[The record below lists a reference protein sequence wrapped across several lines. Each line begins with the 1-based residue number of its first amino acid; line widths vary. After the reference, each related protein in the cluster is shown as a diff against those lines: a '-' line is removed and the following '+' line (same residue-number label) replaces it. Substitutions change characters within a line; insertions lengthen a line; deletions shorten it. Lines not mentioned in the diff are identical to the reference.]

1 LGIYFGM
8 RSFLLTVKKLPT
20 KKYKYC
26 GGLMNKLYTV
36 LGAIVFLQGC
46 AWSTTTVATAD
57 PVIAAQPFI
66 GLEERANRQE
76 LKQLMSIDPVRYEW
90 CAAFVNAIL
99 ELEHIPNLNDIEHP
113 HPLLARAFL
122 QWGEPVEKENIQR
135 GDVVVFPRGTAGW
148 QGHVGFYVET
158 VVEDGEE
165 YWVILGGN
173 QDQSVSYALYNP
185 RSSLG
190 VRRWIED

>member
-1 LGIYFGM
+1 M
-8 RSFLLTVKKLPT
+8 RVIV
-20 KKYKYC
+20 
-26 GGLMNKLYTV
+26 V
-36 LGAIVFLQGC
+36 LITAM
-46 AWSTTTVATAD
+46 TVAGCTIPILNIPIFEYIDVSTSD

-66 GLEERANRQE
+66 GLEERANREE
-76 LKQLMSIDPVRYEW
+76 LKELMSVDPVRYEW

-99 ELEHIPNLNDIEHP
+99 ELENIPNLNDIEHP

-135 GDVVVFPRGTAGW
+135 GDLVVFPRGNEGW

-158 VVEDGEE
+158 VVEDDVE

-173 QDQSVSYALYNP
+173 QDQSVSYAQFNP
-185 RSSLG
+185 NSSIG
-190 VRRWIED
+190 IRRYPINTTVQSAQ